1 MEVPTFCSAHSL
13 KLLVQMAAQAA
24 QSPTTMRTG
33 YWHCLRSGVNRWDRP
48 IPHRKYSPTAV
59 ADASRKPIRS
69 ALRMLVRRL
78 DHPRRADEQGALRW
92 RRCQHRMGTRR

>member
-1 MEVPTFCSAHSL
+1 MPTGRRIRGIFGGLGVPTFCSAHAL

-24 QSPTTMRTG
+24 QSPTAMTTG

-59 ADASRKPIRS
+59 ADASRKPTRS

-78 DHPRRADEQGALRW
+78 DHPRRRW
-92 RRCQHRMGTRR
+92 